1 MGIRKCIRR
10 LVRNFTTGVQ
20 SGCISNWP
28 DAVID
33 LMLSRSYVP
42 HCYFLAVQHKGY
54 FKHSL
59 FTYPLGFILNII
71 FWIRKPLGNSGRHCG
86 GGGGVGRSAIA
97 LNIGYNQDILCEHC
111 FSIETIGPP
120 NIWLNFRQY
129 CLQRRYDYLEK
140 EPYRALA
147 IEGSW
152 NHGHNMIWFKNQ

>member
-1 MGIRKCIRR
+1 MLFPSSTTQRLFQTQSIYLPIRVYSKYHF
-10 LVRNFTTGVQ
+10 LNPKTTWEQ
-20 SGCISNWP
+20 WQT
-28 DAVID
+28 
-33 LMLSRSYVP
+33 L
-42 HCYFLAVQHKGY
+42 
-54 FKHSL
+54 
-59 FTYPLGFILNII
+59 
-71 FWIRKPLGNSGRHCG
+71 W

-147 IEGSW
+147 IEGS
-152 NHGHNMIWFKNQ
+152 